1 MRDETAPTL
10 HIPDDRPRPSCMGC
24 GKPAVMITDR
34 LCAPC
39 FDVAWDAQIDAEADR
54 LAGGGVAS

>member
-1 MRDETAPTL
+1 MRDETV
-10 HIPDDRPRPSCMGC
+10 PRPSCVGC
-24 GKPAVMITDR
+24 GKPTVMLTDR

-39 FDVAWDAQIDAEADR
+39 FDAAWDAQIDAEADR